1 MEIYTGLI
9 MEYLIERATNI
20 NPKDDLEK
28 LLKSKKNLRVKLG
41 VDPTAPDVTL
51 GWYAILRM
59 LKKFQDYGHTAV
71 LILGEFTAQVGDPS
85 GKSETRKVMGE
96 NEIDDN
102 AKGVLPIIKNILNE
116 NNLEIVSNKDW
127 LSKLTIQD
135 MMELASKTTLAQMME
150 RDDFSK
156 RFSDNSPISLL
167 EFFYPLYQGY
177 DSVAVKADIEIGGND
192 QLWNLMLGR
201 EIQKSYDLSPQIAMT
216 FPQLNGTDGS
226 STNADD
232 RILFD
237 ETFVDKIGLFNI
249 NTLGS
254 GGQALKV
261 NSAGSAFEFGSA
273 GGLVKLSH
281 SDFSGSSSVEFG
293 DTLITDTYLTYL
305 VETKLIFS
313 ANAGLQFQISP
324 DNGVTNSYTT
334 TFSYQ
339 HSRNDSSS
347 SGGSKVT
354 SSNYM
359 TTGWSPGNQTGDVL
373 LMTINLQNF
382 RETTGYKWIKVH
394 GNINAQGSD
403 YTWEGGGELKLE
415 TKQNYFKIYP
425 ASGTMTGYATI
436 YGFLK

>member
-85 GKSETRKVMGE
+85 GKSETRKVMEE

-102 AKGVLPIIKNILNE
+102 AKGVLPIIKNILND

-216 FPQLNGTDGS
+216 FPLLVGTDGS
-226 STNADD
+226 KKMSQSLNNYISISDSPEN
-232 RILFD
+232 IFGKIMSIPD
-237 ETFVDKIGLFNI
+237 EIMWDYFTMLTDLEISEITDLRNNVDKGKTNPFEYKKM
-249 NTLGS
+249 LGKLIVS
-254 GGQALKV
+254 EIYDE
-261 NSAGSAFEFGSA
+261 NSALAAESSFENITINKNLPENMPETNIEDEIDVHLPNFLTENELTKSNSEA
-273 GGLVKLSH
+273 RRLIE
-281 SDFSGSSSVEFG
+281 SGSVKIDDQKVELLDINSSDLIG
-293 DTLITDTYLTYL
+293 KTLQ
-305 VETKLIFS
+305 VGK
-313 ANAGLQFQISP
+313 
-324 DNGVTNSYTT
+324 
-334 TFSYQ
+334 
-339 HSRNDSSS
+339 R
-347 SGGSKVT
+347 K
-354 SSNYM
+354 
-359 TTGWSPGNQTGDVL
+359 
-373 LMTINLQNF
+373 
-382 RETTGYKWIKVH
+382 
-394 GNINAQGSD
+394 
-403 YTWEGGGELKLE
+403 
-415 TKQNYFKIYP
+415 
-425 ASGTMTGYATI
+425 
-436 YGFLK
+436 FLKINKK

>member
-59 LKKFQDYGHTAV
+59 LRKFQDYGHTAV

-85 GKSETRKVMGE
+85 GKSETREVMGE

-102 AKGVLPIIKNILNE
+102 AKGVLPVIKNILNE

-156 RFSDNSPISLL
+156 RFNDNSPISLL

-177 DSVAVKADIEIGGND
+177 DSVAVKADVEIGGND

-201 EIQKSYDLSPQIAMT
+201 EIQKTYDLSPQIAMT
-216 FPQLNGTDGS
+216 FPLLVGTDGS
-226 STNADD
+226 KKMSQSLNNYISISDSPENIFGKIMSIPDEIMWDYFTMLTDLEISEIADF
-232 RILFD
+232 RKN
-237 ETFVDKIGLFNI
+237 VDKGKTNPFDYKKM
-249 NTLGS
+249 LGKLIVS
-254 GGQALKV
+254 EIYDK
-261 NSAGSAFEFGSA
+261 NSALVAESTFENITINKNLPENMPEINIDDEIDVHLPNFLTENELTKSNSEA
-273 GGLVKLSH
+273 RRLIE
-281 SDFSGSSSVEFG
+281 SGSVKIDDQKVELLDINSSDLIG
-293 DTLITDTYLTYL
+293 KTLQ
-305 VETKLIFS
+305 VGK
-313 ANAGLQFQISP
+313 
-324 DNGVTNSYTT
+324 
-334 TFSYQ
+334 
-339 HSRNDSSS
+339 R
-347 SGGSKVT
+347 K
-354 SSNYM
+354 
-359 TTGWSPGNQTGDVL
+359 
-373 LMTINLQNF
+373 
-382 RETTGYKWIKVH
+382 
-394 GNINAQGSD
+394 
-403 YTWEGGGELKLE
+403 
-415 TKQNYFKIYP
+415 
-425 ASGTMTGYATI
+425 
-436 YGFLK
+436 FLKINKK

>member
-20 NPKDDLEK
+20 NPTDDLEK

-102 AKGVLPIIKNILNE
+102 AKGVLPIIKNSLND

-216 FPQLNGTDGS
+216 FPLLVGTDGS
-226 STNADD
+226 KKMSQSLNNYISISDKPENIFGKIMSIPDEIMWDYFTMLTDLEISEIADF
-232 RILFD
+232 RKN
-237 ETFVDKIGLFNI
+237 VDKGKTNPFDYKKMLGKLIVSEIYDENSALVAESTFENITINKNLPENMPETNIDDEIDVHLPNFLTENKLSKSNSDARRLIEAGSVKIGDKKI
-249 NTLGS
+249 DS
-254 GGQALKV
+254 IDV
-261 NSAGSAFEFGSA
+261 NSEI
-273 GGLVKLSH
+273 
-281 SDFSGSSSVEFG
+281 
-293 DTLITDTYLTYL
+293 LINN
-305 VETKLIFS
+305 V
-313 ANAGLQFQISP
+313 LQVGKRKFL
-324 DNGVTNSYTT
+324 
-334 TFSYQ
+334 
-339 HSRNDSSS
+339 R
-347 SGGSKVT
+347 
-354 SSNYM
+354 
-359 TTGWSPGNQTGDVL
+359 
-373 LMTINLQNF
+373 IN
-382 RETTGYKWIKVH
+382 KK
-394 GNINAQGSD
+394 
-403 YTWEGGGELKLE
+403 
-415 TKQNYFKIYP
+415 
-425 ASGTMTGYATI
+425 
-436 YGFLK
+436 

>member
-28 LLKSKKNLRVKLG
+28 LLKSKKNLTVKLG

-59 LKKFQDYGHTAV
+59 LRKFQDYGHTAV

-156 RFSDNSPISLL
+156 RFNDNSPISLL

-216 FPQLNGTDGS
+216 FPLLVGTDGS
-226 STNADD
+226 KKMSQSLNNYISISDSPENIFGKIMSIPDEIMWDYFTMLTDLEISEIDNFRKNVNTGKTNP
-232 RILFD
+232 FD
-237 ETFVDKIGLFNI
+237 YKKM
-249 NTLGS
+249 LGK
-254 GGQALKV
+254 LIV
-261 NSAGSAFEFGSA
+261 TEIYDENSALVAESTFENITINKNLPENMPETNIDDEIDVHLPNF
-273 GGLVKLSH
+273 LTENKLTKSN
-281 SDFSGSSSVEFG
+281 SEARRLIESGSVKIDDQKVDLLDINSSDLIG
-293 DTLITDTYLTYL
+293 KTLQ
-305 VETKLIFS
+305 VGK
-313 ANAGLQFQISP
+313 
-324 DNGVTNSYTT
+324 
-334 TFSYQ
+334 
-339 HSRNDSSS
+339 R
-347 SGGSKVT
+347 K
-354 SSNYM
+354 
-359 TTGWSPGNQTGDVL
+359 
-373 LMTINLQNF
+373 
-382 RETTGYKWIKVH
+382 
-394 GNINAQGSD
+394 
-403 YTWEGGGELKLE
+403 
-415 TKQNYFKIYP
+415 
-425 ASGTMTGYATI
+425 
-436 YGFLK
+436 FLKINKK

>member
-59 LKKFQDYGHTAV
+59 LRKFQDYGHTAV

-102 AKGVLPIIKNILNE
+102 AKGVLPIIKNILND

-156 RFSDNSPISLL
+156 RFNDNSPISLL

-216 FPQLNGTDGS
+216 FPLLVGTDGS
-226 STNADD
+226 KKMSQSLNNYISISDTPEN
-232 RILFD
+232 IFGKIMSIPD
-237 ETFVDKIGLFNI
+237 EIMWDYFTMLTDLEISEITDFKKNVDKGKTNPFDYKKMLGKLIVTEIYDENNAEAAESSFENI
-249 NTLGS
+249 TINKNLPENMPETNIDDGIDVHLPNFLTENVLTKS
-254 GGQALKV
+254 
-261 NSAGSAFEFGSA
+261 NSEARRLIE
-273 GGLVKLSH
+273 
-281 SDFSGSSSVEFG
+281 SGSVKIDDQKVELLDINSSDLIG
-293 DTLITDTYLTYL
+293 KTLQ
-305 VETKLIFS
+305 VGK
-313 ANAGLQFQISP
+313 
-324 DNGVTNSYTT
+324 
-334 TFSYQ
+334 
-339 HSRNDSSS
+339 R
-347 SGGSKVT
+347 K
-354 SSNYM
+354 
-359 TTGWSPGNQTGDVL
+359 
-373 LMTINLQNF
+373 
-382 RETTGYKWIKVH
+382 
-394 GNINAQGSD
+394 
-403 YTWEGGGELKLE
+403 
-415 TKQNYFKIYP
+415 
-425 ASGTMTGYATI
+425 
-436 YGFLK
+436 FLKINKK

>member
-85 GKSETRKVMGE
+85 GKSETRKVMEE

-102 AKGVLPIIKNILNE
+102 AKGVLPIIKNILND

-216 FPQLNGTDGS
+216 FPLLVGTDGS
-226 STNADD
+226 KKMSQSLNNYISISDSPEN
-232 RILFD
+232 IFGKIMSIPD
-237 ETFVDKIGLFNI
+237 EIMWDYFTMLTDLEISEIANFRKNVDKGKTNPFDYKKM
-249 NTLGS
+249 LGKLIVS
-254 GGQALKV
+254 EIYDE
-261 NSAGSAFEFGSA
+261 NSALVAESTFENITINKNSPENMPETNIDDEIDIHLPNFLTENELTKSNSEA
-273 GGLVKLSH
+273 RRLIE
-281 SDFSGSSSVEFG
+281 SGSVKIDDQKVELLDINSSDLIG
-293 DTLITDTYLTYL
+293 KTLQ
-305 VETKLIFS
+305 VGK
-313 ANAGLQFQISP
+313 
-324 DNGVTNSYTT
+324 
-334 TFSYQ
+334 
-339 HSRNDSSS
+339 R
-347 SGGSKVT
+347 K
-354 SSNYM
+354 
-359 TTGWSPGNQTGDVL
+359 
-373 LMTINLQNF
+373 
-382 RETTGYKWIKVH
+382 
-394 GNINAQGSD
+394 
-403 YTWEGGGELKLE
+403 
-415 TKQNYFKIYP
+415 
-425 ASGTMTGYATI
+425 
-436 YGFLK
+436 FLKINKK

>member
-20 NPKDDLEK
+20 IPKDDLKK

-59 LKKFQDYGHTAV
+59 LRKFQDYGHTAV

-96 NEIDDN
+96 NEIDEN

-156 RFSDNSPISLL
+156 RFNDNSPISLL

-201 EIQKSYDLSPQIAMT
+201 EIQKSYGLSPQIAMT
-216 FPQLNGTDGS
+216 FPLLVGTDGS
-226 STNADD
+226 KKMSQSLNNYISISDSPENIFGKIMSIPDKIMWDYFTMLTDLEISEIDNF
-232 RILFD
+232 RKN
-237 ETFVDKIGLFNI
+237 VDKGKTNPFDYKKM
-249 NTLGS
+249 LGKLIVS
-254 GGQALKV
+254 EIYDE
-261 NSAGSAFEFGSA
+261 NSALVAESTFENITINKNLPENMPETNIDDEIDIHLPNFLTENELTKSNSEA
-273 GGLVKLSH
+273 RRLIE
-281 SDFSGSSSVEFG
+281 SGSVKIDDQKVELL
-293 DTLITDTYLTYL
+293 DI
-305 VETKLIFS
+305 
-313 ANAGLQFQISP
+313 
-324 DNGVTNSYTT
+324 
-334 TFSYQ
+334 
-339 HSRNDSSS
+339 SSS
-347 SGGSKVT
+347 DLIGKT
-354 SSNYM
+354 
-359 TTGWSPGNQTGDVL
+359 
-373 LMTINLQNF
+373 LQVGK
-382 RETTGYKWIKVH
+382 RK
-394 GNINAQGSD
+394 
-403 YTWEGGGELKLE
+403 
-415 TKQNYFKIYP
+415 
-425 ASGTMTGYATI
+425 
-436 YGFLK
+436 FLKINKK

>member
-85 GKSETRKVMGE
+85 GKSETRKVMEE

-156 RFSDNSPISLL
+156 RFNDNSPISLL

-216 FPQLNGTDGS
+216 FPLLVGTDGS
-226 STNADD
+226 KKMSQSLNNYISISDSPEN
-232 RILFD
+232 IFGKIMSIPD
-237 ETFVDKIGLFNI
+237 EIMWDYFTMLTDLEISEIDNFRKNVDKGKTNPFDYKKM
-249 NTLGS
+249 LGKLIVS
-254 GGQALKV
+254 EIYDE
-261 NSAGSAFEFGSA
+261 NSALVAESTFENITINKNLPENMPETNIDDEIDIHLPNFLTENELTKSNSEA
-273 GGLVKLSH
+273 RRLIE
-281 SDFSGSSSVEFG
+281 SGSVKIDDQKVELLDINSSDLIG
-293 DTLITDTYLTYL
+293 KTLQ
-305 VETKLIFS
+305 VGK
-313 ANAGLQFQISP
+313 
-324 DNGVTNSYTT
+324 
-334 TFSYQ
+334 
-339 HSRNDSSS
+339 R
-347 SGGSKVT
+347 K
-354 SSNYM
+354 
-359 TTGWSPGNQTGDVL
+359 
-373 LMTINLQNF
+373 
-382 RETTGYKWIKVH
+382 
-394 GNINAQGSD
+394 
-403 YTWEGGGELKLE
+403 
-415 TKQNYFKIYP
+415 
-425 ASGTMTGYATI
+425 
-436 YGFLK
+436 FLKINKK

>member
-1 MEIYTGLI
+1 

-156 RFSDNSPISLL
+156 RFTDNSPISLL

-216 FPQLNGTDGS
+216 FPLLVGTDGS
-226 STNADD
+226 KKMSQSLNNYISISDTAENIFGKIMSIPDEIMWDYFTMLTDLEISEIADL
-232 RILFD
+232 RNN
-237 ETFVDKIGLFNI
+237 VDKGKTNPFKYKKM
-249 NTLGS
+249 LGKLIVS
-254 GGQALKV
+254 EIYDE
-261 NSAGSAFEFGSA
+261 NSASAAESSFENITINKNLPENMPETSIDDGIDVHLPNFLTENELTKSNSEA
-273 GGLVKLSH
+273 RRLIE
-281 SDFSGSSSVEFG
+281 SGSCLLY
-293 DTLITDTYLTYL
+293 T
-305 VETKLIFS
+305 
-313 ANAGLQFQISP
+313 SP
-324 DNGVTNSYTT
+324 
-334 TFSYQ
+334 
-339 HSRNDSSS
+339 
-347 SGGSKVT
+347 
-354 SSNYM
+354 
-359 TTGWSPGNQTGDVL
+359 SPRD
-373 LMTINLQNF
+373 
-382 RETTGYKWIKVH
+382 
-394 GNINAQGSD
+394 
-403 YTWEGGGELKLE
+403 
-415 TKQNYFKIYP
+415 
-425 ASGTMTGYATI
+425 MTGSRMPSSA
-436 YGFLK
+436 

>member
-85 GKSETRKVMGE
+85 GKSETRKVMEE

-102 AKGVLPIIKNILNE
+102 AKGVLPIIKNILND

-216 FPQLNGTDGS
+216 FPLLVGTDGS
-226 STNADD
+226 KKMSQSLNNYISISDSPENIFGKIMSIPDEIMWDYFTMLTDLKISEIADL
-232 RILFD
+232 RKN
-237 ETFVDKIGLFNI
+237 VDKGKTNPFDYKKM
-249 NTLGS
+249 LGKLIVS
-254 GGQALKV
+254 EIYDE
-261 NSAGSAFEFGSA
+261 NSALVAESTFENITINKNSPKNMPETNIDDEIDIHLPNFLTENELTKSNSEA
-273 GGLVKLSH
+273 RRLIE
-281 SDFSGSSSVEFG
+281 SGSVKIDDQKVELLDINSSDLIG
-293 DTLITDTYLTYL
+293 KTLQ
-305 VETKLIFS
+305 VGK
-313 ANAGLQFQISP
+313 
-324 DNGVTNSYTT
+324 
-334 TFSYQ
+334 
-339 HSRNDSSS
+339 R
-347 SGGSKVT
+347 K
-354 SSNYM
+354 
-359 TTGWSPGNQTGDVL
+359 
-373 LMTINLQNF
+373 
-382 RETTGYKWIKVH
+382 
-394 GNINAQGSD
+394 
-403 YTWEGGGELKLE
+403 
-415 TKQNYFKIYP
+415 
-425 ASGTMTGYATI
+425 
-436 YGFLK
+436 FLKINKK

>member
-85 GKSETRKVMGE
+85 GKSETRKVMEE

-102 AKGVLPIIKNILNE
+102 AKGVLPIIKNILND

-135 MMELASKTTLAQMME
+135 MMGLASKTTLAQMME

-177 DSVAVKADIEIGGND
+177 DSVAIKADIEIGGND

-216 FPQLNGTDGS
+216 FPLLVGTDGS
-226 STNADD
+226 KKMSQSLNNYISISDSPEN
-232 RILFD
+232 IFGKIMSIPD
-237 ETFVDKIGLFNI
+237 EIMWDYFTMLTDLEISEIANFRKNVDKGKTNPFDYKKM
-249 NTLGS
+249 LGKLIVS
-254 GGQALKV
+254 EIYDE
-261 NSAGSAFEFGSA
+261 NSALVAESTFENITINKNLPENMPETNIDDEIDIHLPNFLTENELTKSNSEA
-273 GGLVKLSH
+273 RRLIE
-281 SDFSGSSSVEFG
+281 SGSVKIDDQKVELLDINSSDLIG
-293 DTLITDTYLTYL
+293 KTLQ
-305 VETKLIFS
+305 VGK
-313 ANAGLQFQISP
+313 
-324 DNGVTNSYTT
+324 
-334 TFSYQ
+334 
-339 HSRNDSSS
+339 R
-347 SGGSKVT
+347 K
-354 SSNYM
+354 
-359 TTGWSPGNQTGDVL
+359 
-373 LMTINLQNF
+373 
-382 RETTGYKWIKVH
+382 
-394 GNINAQGSD
+394 
-403 YTWEGGGELKLE
+403 
-415 TKQNYFKIYP
+415 
-425 ASGTMTGYATI
+425 
-436 YGFLK
+436 FLKINKK

>member
-85 GKSETRKVMGE
+85 GKSETRKVMEE

-102 AKGVLPIIKNILNE
+102 AKGVLPIIKNILND

-216 FPQLNGTDGS
+216 FPLLVGTDGS
-226 STNADD
+226 KKMSQSLNNYISISDSPEN
-232 RILFD
+232 IFGKIMSISD
-237 ETFVDKIGLFNI
+237 EIMWDYFTMLTDLEISEIANFRKNVDKGKTNPFDYKKM
-249 NTLGS
+249 LGKLIVS
-254 GGQALKV
+254 EIYDE
-261 NSAGSAFEFGSA
+261 NSALVAESTFENITINKNLPENMPETNIDDEIDIHLPNFLTENELTKSNSEA
-273 GGLVKLSH
+273 RRLIE
-281 SDFSGSSSVEFG
+281 SGSVKIDDQKVELLDINSSDLIG
-293 DTLITDTYLTYL
+293 KTLQ
-305 VETKLIFS
+305 VGK
-313 ANAGLQFQISP
+313 
-324 DNGVTNSYTT
+324 
-334 TFSYQ
+334 
-339 HSRNDSSS
+339 R
-347 SGGSKVT
+347 K
-354 SSNYM
+354 
-359 TTGWSPGNQTGDVL
+359 
-373 LMTINLQNF
+373 
-382 RETTGYKWIKVH
+382 
-394 GNINAQGSD
+394 
-403 YTWEGGGELKLE
+403 
-415 TKQNYFKIYP
+415 
-425 ASGTMTGYATI
+425 
-436 YGFLK
+436 FLKINKK

>member
-59 LKKFQDYGHTAV
+59 LRKFQDYGHTAV

-216 FPQLNGTDGS
+216 FPLLVGTDGS
-226 STNADD
+226 KKMSQSLNNYISISDSPENIFGKIMSIPDEIMWDYFTMLTDLKISEIADL
-232 RILFD
+232 RKN
-237 ETFVDKIGLFNI
+237 VDKGKTNPFDYKKM
-249 NTLGS
+249 LGKLIVS
-254 GGQALKV
+254 EIYDE
-261 NSAGSAFEFGSA
+261 NSALAAESSFENITINKNLPENMPETNIEDEIDVHLPNFLTENELTKSNSEA
-273 GGLVKLSH
+273 RRLIE
-281 SDFSGSSSVEFG
+281 SGSVKIDDQKVELLDINSS
-293 DTLITDTYLTYL
+293 DLIG
-305 VETKLIFS
+305 KI
-313 ANAGLQFQISP
+313 LQV
-324 DNGVTNSYTT
+324 GK
-334 TFSYQ
+334 
-339 HSRNDSSS
+339 R
-347 SGGSKVT
+347 K
-354 SSNYM
+354 
-359 TTGWSPGNQTGDVL
+359 
-373 LMTINLQNF
+373 
-382 RETTGYKWIKVH
+382 
-394 GNINAQGSD
+394 
-403 YTWEGGGELKLE
+403 
-415 TKQNYFKIYP
+415 
-425 ASGTMTGYATI
+425 
-436 YGFLK
+436 FLKINKK

>member
-85 GKSETRKVMGE
+85 GKSETRKVMEE

-216 FPQLNGTDGS
+216 FPLLVGTDGS
-226 STNADD
+226 KKMSQSLNNYISISDNPEN
-232 RILFD
+232 IFGKIMSIPD
-237 ETFVDKIGLFNI
+237 EIMWDYFTMLTDLEISEIANFRKNVDKGETNPFDYKKM
-249 NTLGS
+249 LGKLIVS
-254 GGQALKV
+254 EIYDE
-261 NSAGSAFEFGSA
+261 NSALVAESTFENITINKNLPENMPETNIDDEIDIHLPNFLTENELTKSNSEA
-273 GGLVKLSH
+273 RRLIE
-281 SDFSGSSSVEFG
+281 SGSVKIDDQKVELLDINSS
-293 DTLITDTYLTYL
+293 DLIGK
-305 VETKLIFS
+305 V
-313 ANAGLQFQISP
+313 LQV
-324 DNGVTNSYTT
+324 GK
-334 TFSYQ
+334 
-339 HSRNDSSS
+339 R
-347 SGGSKVT
+347 K
-354 SSNYM
+354 
-359 TTGWSPGNQTGDVL
+359 
-373 LMTINLQNF
+373 
-382 RETTGYKWIKVH
+382 
-394 GNINAQGSD
+394 
-403 YTWEGGGELKLE
+403 
-415 TKQNYFKIYP
+415 
-425 ASGTMTGYATI
+425 
-436 YGFLK
+436 FLKINKK

>member
-85 GKSETRKVMGE
+85 GKSETRKVMEE

-102 AKGVLPIIKNILNE
+102 TKGVLPIIKNILND

-156 RFSDNSPISLL
+156 RFSNNSPISLL

-201 EIQKSYDLSPQIAMT
+201 EIQKSYGLSPQIAMT
-216 FPQLNGTDGS
+216 FPLLVGTDGS
-226 STNADD
+226 KKMSQSLNNYISISDSPEN
-232 RILFD
+232 IFGKIMSIPD
-237 ETFVDKIGLFNI
+237 EIMWDYFTMLTDLEISEIDNFRKNVDKGKTNPFDYKKM
-249 NTLGS
+249 LGKLIVS
-254 GGQALKV
+254 EIYDE
-261 NSAGSAFEFGSA
+261 NSALVAESTFENITINKNLPENMPETNIDDEIDIHLPNFLTENELTKSNSEA
-273 GGLVKLSH
+273 RRLIE
-281 SDFSGSSSVEFG
+281 SGSVKIDDQKVELLDINSSDLIG
-293 DTLITDTYLTYL
+293 KTLQ
-305 VETKLIFS
+305 VGK
-313 ANAGLQFQISP
+313 
-324 DNGVTNSYTT
+324 
-334 TFSYQ
+334 
-339 HSRNDSSS
+339 R
-347 SGGSKVT
+347 K
-354 SSNYM
+354 
-359 TTGWSPGNQTGDVL
+359 
-373 LMTINLQNF
+373 
-382 RETTGYKWIKVH
+382 
-394 GNINAQGSD
+394 
-403 YTWEGGGELKLE
+403 
-415 TKQNYFKIYP
+415 
-425 ASGTMTGYATI
+425 
-436 YGFLK
+436 FLKINKK

>member
-59 LKKFQDYGHTAV
+59 LRKFQDYGHTAV

-85 GKSETRKVMGE
+85 GKSETRKVIGE

-102 AKGVLPIIKNILNE
+102 AKGVLPIIKNILNK

-156 RFSDNSPISLL
+156 RFNDNSPISLL

-201 EIQKSYDLSPQIAMT
+201 ELQKSYDLSPQIAIT
-216 FPQLNGTDGS
+216 FPLLVGTDGS
-226 STNADD
+226 KKMSQSLNNYISISDSPENIFGRIMSIPDDIMWDYFTMLTDLEISEIADF
-232 RILFD
+232 RKN
-237 ETFVDKIGLFNI
+237 VDKGKTNPFDYKKM
-249 NTLGS
+249 LGKLIVS
-254 GGQALKV
+254 EIYDE
-261 NSAGSAFEFGSA
+261 NSALIAESTFENITIKKNLPENMPETNIDDELDVHLPNFLTENELTKSNSEA
-273 GGLVKLSH
+273 RRLIE
-281 SDFSGSSSVEFG
+281 SGSVKIDDQKIELLDINSSDLIG
-293 DTLITDTYLTYL
+293 KTLQ
-305 VETKLIFS
+305 VGK
-313 ANAGLQFQISP
+313 
-324 DNGVTNSYTT
+324 
-334 TFSYQ
+334 
-339 HSRNDSSS
+339 R
-347 SGGSKVT
+347 K
-354 SSNYM
+354 
-359 TTGWSPGNQTGDVL
+359 
-373 LMTINLQNF
+373 
-382 RETTGYKWIKVH
+382 
-394 GNINAQGSD
+394 
-403 YTWEGGGELKLE
+403 
-415 TKQNYFKIYP
+415 
-425 ASGTMTGYATI
+425 
-436 YGFLK
+436 FLKINKK